1 MTLTLFESIRRVVQ
15 HELGRVRSAEL
26 AVVQEQHPHASDS
39 DLDNY
44 ACTVALRNSGLVL
57 KQVPVA
63 TDRIGAVAI
72 PGVGD
77 LVLVQFIGGDVNAP
91 VIVGRLYNDE
101 DRPPVSED
109 GQAILHLPLGAED
122 ADAVHVELRS
132 GDARELVLKLG
143 TGLVVSLRDDD
154 PAVEVDVAEGK
165 ATLSIGQ
172 DGAITLESGGNVSVK
187 GTEIAIEASGK
198 LTLKGATV
206 NIN

>member
-1 MTLTLFESIRRVVQ
+1 VTLTLFESIRRVVQ

-39 DLDNY
+39 DTDNY

-72 PGVGD
+72 PAVGD

-91 VIVGRLYNDE
+91 VIVARLYNDE

-122 ADAVHVELRS
+122 ADAFHAEIRS
-132 GDARELVLKLG
+132 GDARELVLRLG

-154 PAVEVDVAEGK
+154 PAIEVDVAEGK
-165 ATLSIGQ
+165 AKLSIGQ
-172 DGAITLESGGNVSVK
+172 DGAITLESSGNVSFK
-187 GTEIAIEASGK
+187 GTEIAIEASGQ